1 MLIAAAR
8 LFDGRADSI
17 VEDPLIEV
25 AAGRI
30 VNVTRRDDCTGNSDV
45 IDLGD
50 VTVLPGLIDVHQHLA
65 FDASNDPVPTWPMLT
80 TPPCCCAC
88 ASRHYGRWRAG

>member
-8 LFDGRADSI
+8 LFDGYSDSI
-17 VEDPLIEV
+17 VEDPLMEV

-30 VNVTRRDDCTGNSDV
+30 VNVTRRDDWTGNSDV

-65 FDASNDPVPTWPMLT
+65 FDASNDPV
-80 TPPCCCAC
+80 TPP
-88 ASRHYGRWRAG
+88 GRC

>member
-8 LFDGRADSI
+8 LFDGYSDSL

-30 VNVTRRDDCTGNSDV
+30 VNVT
-45 IDLGD
+45 
-50 VTVLPGLIDVHQHLA
+50 
-65 FDASNDPVPTWPMLT
+65 DAT
-80 TPPCCCAC
+80 TA
-88 ASRHYGRWRAG
+88 RAILM

>member
-30 VNVTRRDDCTGNSDV
+30 VNVTRRPHG
-45 IDLGD
+45 
-50 VTVLPGLIDVHQHLA
+50 Q
-65 FDASNDPVPTWPMLT
+65 F
-80 TPPCCCAC
+80 
-88 ASRHYGRWRAG
+88 

>member
-8 LFDGRADSI
+8 LFDGHTDSI

-30 VNVTRRDDCTGNSDV
+30 VNVTQRPVSTGSSDV

-50 VTVLPGLIDVHQHLA
+50 VAVLP
-65 FDASNDPVPTWPMLT
+65 ASAVRRLD
-80 TPPCCCAC
+80 
-88 ASRHYGRWRAG
+88 

>member
-8 LFDGRADSI
+8 PFDGYSDSI

-30 VNVTRRDDCTGNSDV
+30 VNVTQRPVSTGSSDV
-45 IDLGD
+45 IDLRA
-50 VTVLPGLIDVHQHLA
+50 VAELP
-65 FDASNDPVPTWPMLT
+65 ASGVRRLD
-80 TPPCCCAC
+80 
-88 ASRHYGRWRAG
+88 